1 MRAKVRCGAP
11 KERGREGVCSRLAAT
26 PYCPEHMFYA
36 DKGGLF
42 KVVLEDD
49 SVLVVRA
56 RRLGDVC
63 DFIKPEVEIQRII

>member
-1 MRAKVRCGAP
+1 
-11 KERGREGVCSRLAAT
+11 
-26 PYCPEHMFYA
+26 MFYA